1 MINRKIFLC
10 FIILFVFV
18 VSFIYADHN
27 NVNFVSVLNGSNTKV
42 DQNLS
47 SSVFVGQAIVFETKG
62 TKDLIATS
70 GFAST
75 ILKVNSNNITFINQ
89 TEDKVFKDI
98 KIPVKVKIETA
109 VGKITKVRYK
119 ISQGG
124 EENWEDEIDYY
135 EGSEMAGSSTFEF
148 SKDIL
153 FTKGKSENYIKV
165 YAQYTN
171 GTEEYASSWSP
182 AYTIKLNVADEI
194 EFKSPDRLTK
204 FSSLNP
210 TIQTTKF
217 SLNLTTV
224 NVSLLEGN
232 SDILGTKLYEI
243 KLDTTTNEYYK
254 MYDESLG
261 SISYLNSEVIKKYN
275 EQEGTNIPETL
286 KENQEYTLK
295 IESNKGMDTV
305 VFKAIGGGIA
315 DILPYPSPFNPNKE
329 KVKIRYL
336 IAKDSRVTI
345 KLYDKAGKIV
355 YNLIQNE
362 YRNAGT
368 NEEEW
373 NGRSYAGEKLATG
386 AYIVEIIAKSSSGE
400 DRRYTALAIVG
411 K

>member
-1 MINRKIFLC
+1 MINRRNFLY

-18 VSFIYADHN
+18 VSPIYAEPN
-27 NVNFVSVLNGSNTKV
+27 SANFVSVLNGSNTKV
-42 DQNLS
+42 EQNLS
-47 SSVFVGQAIVFETKG
+47 SSIFIGQPIVFETKG

-75 ILKVNSNNITFINQ
+75 ILKVNSPNITFSNQ
-89 TEDKVFKDI
+89 TEDKVFEDI

-135 EGSEMAGSSTFEF
+135 EGSEIASSSTFEF

-171 GTEEYASSWSP
+171 GIEEYASSWSP
-182 AYTIKLNVADEI
+182 AYTIKINNSDEI
-194 EFKSPDRLTK
+194 EFISPDRLTK
-204 FSSLNP
+204 FSSLDP
-210 TIQTTKF
+210 KIQTNEF
-217 SLNLTTV
+217 SLILSTV
-224 NVSLLEGN
+224 TVSFFEGS
-232 SDILGTKLYEI
+232 SDISGIKLYEI
-243 KLDTTTNEYYK
+243 ELDTETNKTYN

-261 SISYLNSEVIKKYN
+261 KISYLNSKVIKKYN

-295 IESNKGMDTV
+295 IESNKGTDTV
-305 VFKAIGGGIA
+305 IFKAIGGGVA

-336 IAKDSRVTI
+336 IAEDSMVTI

-355 YNLIQNE
+355 CKLIQSE

-373 NGRSYAGEKLATG
+373 DGRNYIREKLATG
-386 AYIVEIIAKSSSGE
+386 AYIVEIVAKSSSGE

>member
-18 VSFIYADHN
+18 VSFIYAEHN
-27 NVNFVSVLNGSNTKV
+27 SVSLVSVLNGSSTKV

-47 SSVFVGQAIVFETKG
+47 SSFFVGQAIVFETKG

-75 ILKVNSNNITFINQ
+75 ILKVNSHNITFINQ
-89 TEDKVFKDI
+89 TEDKVFENI
-98 KIPVKVKIETA
+98 KIPVKIEIKTA
-109 VGKITKVRYK
+109 IGKITKVRYK

-124 EENWEDEIDYY
+124 EENWEDEIDCY
-135 EGSEMAGSSTFEF
+135 EGSEMTGSSTFEF

-165 YAQYTN
+165 YAQYTD
-171 GTEEYASSWSP
+171 GTEYGSSWSP
-182 AYTIKLNVADEI
+182 AYTIKINNSDEI
-194 EFKSPDRLTK
+194 EFISPDRLTK
-204 FSSLNP
+204 LSSLNP
-210 TIQTTKF
+210 KIQTNEF
-217 SLNLTTV
+217 SLTLSTV
-224 NVSLLEGN
+224 TVSFFEGN
-232 SDILGTKLYEI
+232 FDISGTKLYEI
-243 KLDTTTNEYYK
+243 YLDTETNKTYK
-254 MYDESLG
+254 MYNESLG
-261 SISYLNSEVIKKYN
+261 KISYFNSEVIKKYN
-275 EQEGTNIPETL
+275 EKEGTTIPETL
-286 KENQEYTLK
+286 KDNQEYTLK
-295 IESNKGMDTV
+295 IESNKGTDTV
-305 VFKAIGGGIA
+305 TFKAIGGGVA

-336 IAKDSRVTI
+336 IAEDSRVTI

-355 YNLIQNE
+355 CKLIQSE
-362 YRNAGT
+362 HRNAGT

-373 NGRSYAGEKLATG
+373 DGKNYAGEKLATG
-386 AYIVEIIAKSSSGE
+386 AYIVEIVAKSSSGE

>member
-18 VSFIYADHN
+18 VSFIYAEHN
-27 NVNFVSVLNGSNTKV
+27 SVNFVSVLNGSSTKV
-42 DQNLS
+42 EQNLS
-47 SSVFVGQAIVFETKG
+47 SSIFIGQPIVFETKD
-62 TKDLIATS
+62 TKDLVATS

-89 TEDKVFKDI
+89 TEDKVFEDI

-135 EGSEMAGSSTFEF
+135 EGSEIASSSTFEF
-148 SKDIL
+148 SKYIL

-165 YAQYTN
+165 YAQYTD
-171 GTEEYASSWSP
+171 GTEYGSSWSP
-182 AYTIKLNVADEI
+182 AYTIKINNNDEI
-194 EFKSPDRLTK
+194 EFISPDRLTK
-204 FSSLNP
+204 LSSLNP
-210 TIQTTKF
+210 KIQTNEF
-217 SLNLTTV
+217 SLTLSTV
-224 NVSLLEGN
+224 TVSFFEGN
-232 SDILGTKLYEI
+232 SDISGTKLYEI
-243 KLDTTTNEYYK
+243 YLDTETNKTYK
-254 MYDESLG
+254 MYNESLG
-261 SISYLNSEVIKKYN
+261 KISYLNSEVIKKYN
-275 EQEGTNIPETL
+275 EQEGKNIPEIL

-295 IESNKGMDTV
+295 IESNKGTDTV
-305 VFKAIGGGIA
+305 TFKAIGGGVA

-355 YNLIQNE
+355 CKLIQNE
-362 YRNAGT
+362 YRDAGT

-373 NGRSYAGEKLATG
+373 DGRNYAGEKLATG
-386 AYIVEIIAKSSSGE
+386 AYIVEIVAKSSGGE

>member
-18 VSFIYADHN
+18 VSFIYAEHN
-27 NVNFVSVLNGSNTKV
+27 SVSLVSVLNGSSTKV

-47 SSVFVGQAIVFETKG
+47 SSFFVGQAIVFETKG

-75 ILKVNSNNITFINQ
+75 ILKVNSHNITFINQ
-89 TEDKVFKDI
+89 TEDKVFENI
-98 KIPVKVKIETA
+98 KIPVKIEIKTA
-109 VGKITKVRYK
+109 IGKITKVRYK

-124 EENWEDEIDYY
+124 EENWEDEIDCY
-135 EGSEMAGSSTFEF
+135 EGSEMTVSSTFEF

-165 YAQYTN
+165 YAQYTD
-171 GTEEYASSWSP
+171 GTEYGSSWSP
-182 AYTIKLNVADEI
+182 AYTIKINNSDEI
-194 EFKSPDRLTK
+194 EFISPDRLTK
-204 FSSLNP
+204 LSSLNP
-210 TIQTTKF
+210 KIQTNEF
-217 SLNLTTV
+217 SLTLSTV
-224 NVSLLEGN
+224 TVSFFEGN
-232 SDILGTKLYEI
+232 FDISGTKLYEI
-243 KLDTTTNEYYK
+243 YLDTETNKTYK
-254 MYDESLG
+254 MYNESLG
-261 SISYLNSEVIKKYN
+261 KISYFNSEVIKKYN
-275 EQEGTNIPETL
+275 EKEGTTIPETL
-286 KENQEYTLK
+286 KDNQEYTLK
-295 IESNKGMDTV
+295 IESNKGTDTV
-305 VFKAIGGGIA
+305 TFKAIGGGVA

-336 IAKDSRVTI
+336 IAEDSRVTI

-355 YNLIQNE
+355 CKLIQSE
-362 YRNAGT
+362 HRNAGT

-373 NGRSYAGEKLATG
+373 DGKNYAGEKLATG
-386 AYIVEIIAKSSSGE
+386 AYIVEIVAKSSSGE

>member
-18 VSFIYADHN
+18 VSFIYAEHN
-27 NVNFVSVLNGSNTKV
+27 SVNFVSVLNGSSTKV

-47 SSVFVGQAIVFETKG
+47 SSVFVGQTIVFETKG

-75 ILKVNSNNITFINQ
+75 ILKVNSHNITFINQ
-89 TEDKVFKDI
+89 TEDKVFENI
-98 KIPVKVKIETA
+98 KIPVKIEIKTA
-109 VGKITKVRYK
+109 IGKITKVRYK

-124 EENWEDEIDYY
+124 EENWEDEIDCY
-135 EGSEMAGSSTFEF
+135 EGSEMTGSSTFEF

-165 YAQYTN
+165 YAQYTD
-171 GTEEYASSWSP
+171 GTEYGSSWSP
-182 AYTIKLNVADEI
+182 AYTIKINNSDEI
-194 EFKSPDRLTK
+194 EFISPDRLTK
-204 FSSLNP
+204 LSSLNP
-210 TIQTTKF
+210 KIQTNEF
-217 SLNLTTV
+217 SLTLSTV
-224 NVSLLEGN
+224 TVSFFEGN
-232 SDILGTKLYEI
+232 SDISGTKLYEI
-243 KLDTTTNEYYK
+243 KLDTTTNEDYK
-254 MYDESLG
+254 MYNESLG
-261 SISYLNSEVIKKYN
+261 KISYLNSEVIKIYN
-275 EQEGTNIPETL
+275 EKEKTTIPETL

-295 IESNKGMDTV
+295 IESNKGTDSV
-305 VFKAIGGGIA
+305 IFKAIGGGVA

-355 YNLIQNE
+355 CKLIQSE
-362 YRNAGT
+362 HRNAGT

-373 NGRSYAGEKLATG
+373 DGKNYAGEKLATG
-386 AYIVEIIAKSSSGE
+386 AYIVEIVAKSSSGE

>member
-18 VSFIYADHN
+18 VSFIYAEHN
-27 NVNFVSVLNGSNTKV
+27 SVSLVSVLNGSSTKV

-47 SSVFVGQAIVFETKG
+47 SSFFVGQAIVFETKG

-75 ILKVNSNNITFINQ
+75 ILKVNSHNITFINQ
-89 TEDKVFKDI
+89 TEDKVFENI
-98 KIPVKVKIETA
+98 KIPVKIEIKTA
-109 VGKITKVRYK
+109 IGKITKVRYK

-124 EENWEDEIDYY
+124 EENWEDEIDCY
-135 EGSEMAGSSTFEF
+135 EGSEMTGSSTFEF

-165 YAQYTN
+165 YAQYTD
-171 GTEEYASSWSP
+171 GTEYGSSWSP
-182 AYTIKLNVADEI
+182 AYTIKINNSDEI
-194 EFKSPDRLTK
+194 EFISPDRLTK
-204 FSSLNP
+204 LSSLNP
-210 TIQTTKF
+210 KIQTNEF
-217 SLNLTTV
+217 SLTLSTV
-224 NVSLLEGN
+224 TVSFFEGN
-232 SDILGTKLYEI
+232 FDISGTKLYEI
-243 KLDTTTNEYYK
+243 YLDTETNKTYK
-254 MYDESLG
+254 MYNESLG
-261 SISYLNSEVIKKYN
+261 KISYLNSEVIKKYN
-275 EQEGTNIPETL
+275 EQKGMNIPETL
-286 KENQEYTLK
+286 KDNQEYTLK
-295 IESNKGMDTV
+295 IESNKGTDTV
-305 VFKAIGGGIA
+305 TFKAIGGGVA

-336 IAKDSRVTI
+336 IAEDSRVTI

-355 YNLIQNE
+355 CKLIQSE
-362 YRNAGT
+362 HRNAGT

-373 NGRSYAGEKLATG
+373 DGKNYAGEKLATG
-386 AYIVEIIAKSSSGE
+386 AYIVEIVAKSSSGE

>member
-18 VSFIYADHN
+18 VSFIYAEHN

-47 SSVFVGQAIVFETKG
+47 SSVFVGQAIVFETKD
-62 TKDLIATS
+62 TKDLVATS

-89 TEDKVFKDI
+89 TEDKVFEDI

-182 AYTIKLNVADEI
+182 AYTIKLNVTDEI
-194 EFKSPDRLTK
+194 EFTSPDRLTK

-210 TIQTTKF
+210 KIQTNGF
-217 SLNLTTV
+217 SLTLSTV
-224 NVSLLEGN
+224 TVSFFEGN
-232 SDILGTKLYEI
+232 SDISGTKLYEI
-243 KLDTTTNEYYK
+243 KLDTTTNEDYK
-254 MYDESLG
+254 MYNESLG
-261 SISYLNSEVIKKYN
+261 KISYLNSEVIKIYN
-275 EQEGTNIPETL
+275 EKEGTTIPETL

-295 IESNKGMDTV
+295 IESNKGTDSV
-305 VFKAIGGGIA
+305 IFKAIGGGVA

-355 YNLIQNE
+355 CKLIQNE
-362 YRNAGT
+362 YRDAGT

-373 NGRSYAGEKLATG
+373 DGRNYAGEKLATG

-400 DRRYTALAIVG
+400 DRRYTALAVVG

>member
-1 MINRKIFLC
+1 MINRKIFLY
-10 FIILFVFV
+10 FIILFVFI
-18 VSFIYADHN
+18 VSLIYAEPN
-27 NVNFVSVLNGSNTKV
+27 SASFVSVLNGSSTKV

-47 SSVFVGQAIVFETKG
+47 SSVFVGQAIVFETKD
-62 TKDLIATS
+62 TKDLVATS

-89 TEDKVFKDI
+89 TEDKVFEYI
-98 KIPVKVKIETA
+98 KIPVKVKIETT

-165 YAQYTN
+165 YAQYTD
-171 GTEEYASSWSP
+171 GTEYGSSWSP
-182 AYTIKLNVADEI
+182 AYTIKINNNDEI
-194 EFKSPDRLTK
+194 EFISPDRLTK
-204 FSSLNP
+204 LSSLNP
-210 TIQTTKF
+210 KIQTNEF
-217 SLNLTTV
+217 SLILSTV
-224 NVSLLEGN
+224 TVSFFEGN
-232 SDILGTKLYEI
+232 SDILGTRLYEI
-243 KLDTTTNEYYK
+243 KLDTTTNEDYK
-254 MYDESLG
+254 MYNESLG
-261 SISYLNSEVIKKYN
+261 KISYLNSEVIKKYN
-275 EQEGTNIPETL
+275 EKEGTTIPETL

-295 IESNKGMDTV
+295 IESNKGTDTV
-305 VFKAIGGGIA
+305 IFKAIGGGVA

-355 YNLIQNE
+355 CKLIQSE
-362 YRNAGT
+362 HRNAGT

-373 NGRSYAGEKLATG
+373 DGKNYAGEKLATG
-386 AYIVEIIAKSSSGE
+386 AYIVEIVAKSSGGE

>member
-18 VSFIYADHN
+18 VSFIYAEHN
-27 NVNFVSVLNGSNTKV
+27 SVNFVSVLNGSSTKV

-47 SSVFVGQAIVFETKG
+47 SSVFVGQTIVFETKG

-75 ILKVNSNNITFINQ
+75 ILKVNSHNITFINQ
-89 TEDKVFKDI
+89 TEDKVFENI
-98 KIPVKVKIETA
+98 KIPVKIEIKTA
-109 VGKITKVRYK
+109 IGKITKVRYK

-124 EENWEDEIDYY
+124 EENWEDEIDCY
-135 EGSEMAGSSTFEF
+135 EGSEMTGSSTFEF

-165 YAQYTN
+165 YAQYTD
-171 GTEEYASSWSP
+171 GTEYGSSWSP
-182 AYTIKLNVADEI
+182 AYTIKINNSDEI
-194 EFKSPDRLTK
+194 EFISPDRLTK
-204 FSSLNP
+204 LSSLNP
-210 TIQTTKF
+210 KIQTNEF
-217 SLNLTTV
+217 SLILSTV
-224 NVSLLEGN
+224 TVSFFEGN
-232 SDILGTKLYEI
+232 SDISGTKLYEI
-243 KLDTTTNEYYK
+243 KLDTTTNEDYK
-254 MYDESLG
+254 MYNESLG
-261 SISYLNSEVIKKYN
+261 KISYLNSEVIKIYN
-275 EQEGTNIPETL
+275 EKEGTTIPETL

-295 IESNKGMDTV
+295 IESNKGTDSV
-305 VFKAIGGGIA
+305 IFKAIGGGVA

-355 YNLIQNE
+355 CKLIQSE
-362 YRNAGT
+362 HRNAGT

-373 NGRSYAGEKLATG
+373 DGKNYAGEKLATG
-386 AYIVEIIAKSSSGE
+386 AYIVEIVAKSSSGE